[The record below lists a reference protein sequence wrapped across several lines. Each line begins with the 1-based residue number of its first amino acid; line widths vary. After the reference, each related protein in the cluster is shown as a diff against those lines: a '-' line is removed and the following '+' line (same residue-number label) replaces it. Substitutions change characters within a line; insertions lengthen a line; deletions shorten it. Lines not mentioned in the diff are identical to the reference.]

1 LVETEEASDAN
12 PIQPVSLGA
21 RVLSRTPRGSI
32 HDCLGNEEA
41 VDDMTIQSF
50 MGVQVIA
57 LTYAQSRMFLS
68 AEVEARVDLVLAVGE
83 EEFHR

>member
-1 LVETEEASDAN
+1 MVESEEAPDAN
-12 PIQPVSLGA
+12 PIHPVSLGA
-21 RVLSRTPRGSI
+21 RVLSRPPRGSV

-41 VDDMTIQSF
+41 VDDKTVQCF

-57 LTYAQSRMFLS
+57 LAHAQGRMLLG
-68 AEVEARVDLVLAVGE
+68 AEVEVRVDLILAVGE